1 MIYKWFGN
9 GSVRKQKAFPMYIE
23 SHEECSAK
31 HLEFGSI
38 CVWNQINA
46 SMDVKREG
54 RGNVTESQFMLVKL
68 FAVDFI
74 IKQLVNLH
82 LISQFQSGTSYKL
95 LISRKVDQLAIA
107 KFAQTK
113 LIRTEHEDIK

>member
-1 MIYKWFGN
+1 MK
-9 GSVRKQKAFPMYIE
+9 

-31 HLEFGSI
+31 HLKFKSI

-82 LISQFQSGTSYKL
+82 LISQFQSGTGCKL
-95 LISRKVDQLAIA
+95 LISRKVDQLAVV

-113 LIRTEHEDIK
+113 LIRTECKDTK